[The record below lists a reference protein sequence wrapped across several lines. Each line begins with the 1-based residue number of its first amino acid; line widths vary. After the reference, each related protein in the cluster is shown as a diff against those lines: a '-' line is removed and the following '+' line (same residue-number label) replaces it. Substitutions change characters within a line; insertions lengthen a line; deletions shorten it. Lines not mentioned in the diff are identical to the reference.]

1 MQEFE
6 VIEGILDVGKGA
18 VLSVCRAVQNGLI
31 DHCTGLSLLQA
42 QLVTSELILPEF
54 HMCLDLEDAFKHN
67 LVDEPMYKQLRDLN
81 EANKCIQSPRYAS
94 EPLPTVAAVRDGAIS
109 ERLAVKMIEIQL
121 ATGGLRVTCTED
133 SLSLERAFE
142 FGLIPQSLYIQI
154 LQRQNTWKDLIDP
167 NTAEKVSL
175 IQLVQRSILHEETGL
190 RLLAVKSGK
199 DGSIGC
205 TSGREV
211 GILKARYEGL
221 IDRETM
227 LRLLSAQVFAGG
239 IVDPRTN
246 RKLTVEEAV
255 SDGLIDQDTASG
267 ILSHQAQNGGIVNPK
282 TGARLTVDE
291 AVQCGLMSSR
301 SALLVLERQK
311 CFMGFLWPHSGE
323 ILTVPMSIQH
333 EIITEKLAHE
343 LLCNRHKIAAFYIPE
358 NSEVVDID
366 LAAQNG
372 FINACTVDFLKTIE
386 IPDMF
391 PEVEDLNDRFS
402 SWLVMRELQI
412 EGSERS
418 REELEA
424 NEKGINSP
432 SSLEA
437 KQLFVS
443 FLMMNSYM
451 DPRSGQRLLIF
462 DRQFNKMTKVLL
474 EMSETDTHVNIHDSF
489 QDEDFPDDEQIT
501 QTDELVILH
510 IDEPLPRIEKEIISE
525 FSLKDDHWIKISTTE
540 SDNPISGSGEINNT
554 SLGIVQDKAPASEIK
569 THKST
574 PQDTFTDSTIS
585 FVQPSVGAH
594 VSQRFNAEIVTQTN
608 SLCTVEKN
616 EPLTHRENSLQAK
629 DDEPTQCPVLC
640 SKKAQNFNLST
651 ECTQCDGVYDSKLE
665 RDRVLCLLSDQVN
678 DGGVLDVTSGKRYNL
693 DDAFKKGLID
703 EQTVLDVLE
712 LQLGKS
718 SVINRSVIMSV
729 LKQAVS
735 QSYISSHLA
744 LQIMQQQ
751 NLHGDFCDS
760 SGKPITTKE
769 AWERGLITDDS
780 SSLVLDD
787 SELTQKATTDPDGSA
802 SKTVCENEADNDE
815 ILVVDLGKKCTE
827 NNVSRS
833 EEDTDLL
840 TNSKQMTSSLESS
853 FTLNADHN
861 EEIIAEEFRGMCPS
875 TENLLAASAQMTS
888 GLKTLSG
895 DEITAQDKHGL
906 EIPSVDFSEKRPSA
920 ENAGNIKEELS
931 NSNQITSSLDSSF
944 VSDAVSYEEIAAE
957 EFAENALSTEN
968 AKKKS
973 DEVTNVLATKT
984 EMTNTLDSLFTVKLA
999 GNEEVVAKEFG
1010 HTCPSTEYGL
1020 IGTAEINAL
1029 VTDLTQ
1035 FTSSSASSLKT
1046 VTGEGITDEEFDEK
1060 CPNTENEL
1068 KGTEQ
1073 ASNLLATQSVQMT
1086 DSLGTSKTLKAA
1098 SEKDTSGDFSNKGL
1112 NTKMAIKTP
1121 EEDNYLSANSA
1132 QIKSNLVTPFSF
1144 NAVNDEIFYEELKE
1158 KCPSTESLVKSPDDA
1173 HLSTNSKRITTDLD
1187 SPFLLKAGSDVK
1199 ITALKKE
1206 SFEMP
1211 AVDFNEKC
1219 QSIDNTVNRT
1229 EEDTHLSASSKQ
1241 IINSLDLEF
1250 TLNTISNE
1258 PTGEK
1263 TGEKSPSTENAIKKA
1278 DKVSNLLP
1286 ASTQLTSNL
1295 DSSFTTNATV
1305 DISIEGK
1312 FGEMYPGIAN
1322 KAEGSEE
1329 DTNPVIHPTP
1339 MPSSLNPLFS
1349 TKVSNAP
1356 AEGSTETEMETA
1368 EQTNPSL
1375 INPAQVSSILNSTL
1389 LLPSV
1394 SECPSTESSL
1404 NSSFTLKITN
1414 EEFAEKCPSA
1424 DDAVEIINKVS
1435 QVLIVSDEVTMEKL
1449 DKKCQDTENELK
1461 ELEEATNTT
1470 RGTYSLD
1477 SSLTTKTAEIFIDKS
1492 TTTDNAKKRTGGDT
1506 PSLMRSSLET
1516 SSTLKNVSE
1525 EVTEDIFDEKI
1536 LSRENSLRTNEGT
1549 RSTNLTQTTS
1559 SLDSLFTQITDNR
1572 EICAEDLSK
1581 KCPSTKNAV
1590 NRTEEV
1596 TASSINTARVQVTN
1610 KLDSTF
1616 TPKTESTEIFVKDRP
1631 SNENAFNRTEE
1642 ASPQLT
1648 TLAQIVST
1656 LDSTLNKEV
1665 TNDVLGEKCPSE
1677 ISLRTSDEASLPAH
1691 LIQTTNGL
1699 KLSLT
1704 SMTDSDEIPAEDL
1717 STEKALNKTED
1728 ANPLLMTSAQMI
1740 STLDSLFTLKTDS
1753 EGAIDDAFGKKC
1765 PSINNSVSTSD
1776 EASLST
1782 NLPHTASTFSS
1793 FPIITESKGIPAEES
1808 SQITE
1813 NAVNRTPLLTSAQIT
1828 SSLDSFTLNPFSDE
1842 ITEKSPGIENEV
1854 NSTGKET
1861 PPSSSTQM
1869 NSCSDSSSISKII
1882 SDEITDQLLY
1892 DKCPSPEIEF
1902 KGIIETNCLIE
1913 ETKNAV
1919 SRAEET
1925 TPLLNNSTQRKNTL
1939 DLRPANKVISDKELD
1954 KNSPCTEN
1962 VMKRMDVIPSA
1973 TEKQNEVK
1981 RIIHTH
1987 GLEDL
1992 NNSDY
1997 LDSSYSRNTVE
2008 SKLGNVPEKENEHN
2022 EEASYDSAFNALW
2035 QSPLC
2040 NERDVASNEAA
2051 VNQRRSSLHRDSG
2064 ISCLLPGDIHSDER
2078 KSESL
2083 VNIHKPHNAFNKP
2096 QQTASST
2103 PSEKGSERLNAVE
2116 DIKILTGCEP
2126 SLSSSTLLHL
2136 SEMKAAG
2143 ITNMSPE
2150 SSENMHDR
2158 RDSELSQS
2166 VDCLLQTNMNERDLI
2181 RCTINKTSVTVEQPN
2196 YECKSGTVTS
2206 QTVDTQS
2213 SHIGASV
2220 DKTVWDFDLVSV
2232 DSLESLDM
2240 SKLCSGDTPK
2250 TSPTLKFVPDVSL
2263 SDDSNNEHHLSKQ
2276 NGEPDSAIDSR
2287 MPNSGVVLPV
2297 KNSYDTESLQYKPG
2311 MHVAGEQSL
2320 KSATSNCTI
2329 SSDLV
2334 LNAHVPQDFN
2344 NNGDEPCA
2352 KSLVTKSRLENDAVK
2367 GAVKEIR
2374 SKERQGLDN
2383 KESISPTSATQH
2395 YSNVIQDYVES
2406 KDPGVLKNLIKPDEI
2421 LNQEKCPSNVT
2432 GHGQAP
2438 DSLVLMQA
2446 QLPGMIQQMS
2456 AYKDS
2461 GVLGIPSQRDQG
2473 SSVEGIEVHLRAAAS
2488 DGCDDGGFQSAL
2500 SNQLLSKANGS
2511 SIEEVKDVKASP
2523 GVRGFNLIYILNL
2536 DNTIN
2541 SYIMIIILEHVADIF
2556 HPTLLGKCR

>member
-18 VLSVCRAVQNGLI
+18 VLSVCRAVQNGLV

-67 LVDEPMYKQLRDLN
+67 LVDEPMYKQLQDLN
-81 EANKCIQSPRYAS
+81 EANKCVQSPRYAS

-121 ATGGLRVTCTED
+121 ATGGLRVTYAED

-205 TSGREV
+205 TSGSDV
-211 GILKARYEGL
+211 SILKARYEGL

-255 SDGLIDQDTASG
+255 SEGLIDQDTASG

-311 CFMGFLWPHSGE
+311 CFMGLLWPHSGE
-323 ILTVPMSIQH
+323 TLTVPMSIQH

-343 LLCNRHKIAAFYIPE
+343 LLCNRRKIAAFYIPE

-386 IPDMF
+386 IPDTF
-391 PEVEDLNDRFS
+391 PEVEGLNDRFS

-424 NEKGINSP
+424 NEKGINTP
-432 SSLEA
+432 SSLET

-462 DRQFNKMTKVLL
+462 DRQFNKMAKVLL
-474 EMSETDTHVNIHDSF
+474 EMSETDTHVNIHDSS

-501 QTDELVILH
+501 QTDELVILY
-510 IDEPLPRIEKEIISE
+510 IDEPLPSIENQIISE
-525 FSLKDDHWIKISTTE
+525 FSLMDDHWIKISTTE
-540 SDNPISGSGEINNT
+540 SDNPVSGSGEINNT
-554 SLGIVQDKAPASEIK
+554 SLEIVQGKASASEIK

-574 PQDTFTDSTIS
+574 PQDTFTDSH
-585 FVQPSVGAH
+585 A
-594 VSQRFNAEIVTQTN
+594 SQRFNAEIVTQTN
-608 SLCTVEKN
+608 SLCTIEKN
-616 EPLTHRENSLQAK
+616 EPLTHRGNSLQAK

-665 RDRVLCLLSDQVN
+665 RERVLCLLSDQVK
-678 DGGVLDVTSGKRYNL
+678 DGGILDVTSGKRYNL
-693 DDAFKKGLID
+693 DDSFQKGLID

-712 LQLGKS
+712 VQLGKS
-718 SVINRSVIMSV
+718 SVINQSGIMSV
-729 LKQAVS
+729 LKRAVS

-744 LQIMQQQ
+744 LRVMQQQ
-751 NLHGDFCDS
+751 NLHSGFCDS
-760 SGKPITTKE
+760 SGKPITTEE
-769 AWERGLITDDS
+769 AWERDLITDDG
-780 SSLVLDD
+780 SSLVLDG

-815 ILVVDLGKKCTE
+815 IPVVGFSKKFTE

-833 EEDTDLL
+833 EEDTDLI

-861 EEIIAEEFRGMCPS
+861 EEIIDEEIRGSCPS
-875 TENLLAASAQMTS
+875 TENLLAGSAQMTS
-888 GLKTLSG
+888 GLKTLGG
-895 DEITAQDKHGL
+895 DEITVQDKNSL
-906 EIPSVDFSEKRPSA
+906 EIPSVDFCEKRPST
-920 ENAGNIKEELS
+920 ENAGNIKDDLA
-931 NSNQITSSLDSSF
+931 NSNQITSCLDSSF
-944 VSDAVSYEEIAAE
+944 VSYEEIAAE
-957 EFAENALSTEN
+957 EFAENAPSTEN

-973 DEVTNVLATKT
+973 DEVTNALATKT
-984 EMTNTLDSLFTVKLA
+984 EMTSTLDSLFTVKLA

-1010 HTCPSTEYGL
+1010 HTCPSTKYGL
-1020 IGTAEINAL
+1020 IGTAESNAL
-1029 VTDLTQ
+1029 VTDSTQ
-1035 FTSSSASSLKT
+1035 FTSTSASSLKT
-1046 VTGEGITDEEFDEK
+1046 VTGEGIADEAFDEK

-1073 ASNLLATQSVQMT
+1073 ASNLLATQPVQMT

-1098 SEKDTSGDFSNKGL
+1098 NEKDTSRDFSNKGL

-1132 QIKSNLVTPFSF
+1132 QIKSNLDTSFSF

-1158 KCPSTESLVKSPDDA
+1158 KCPSTESLVKNPD
-1173 HLSTNSKRITTDLD
+1173 
-1187 SPFLLKAGSDVK
+1187 
-1199 ITALKKE
+1199 
-1206 SFEMP
+1206 
-1211 AVDFNEKC
+1211 
-1219 QSIDNTVNRT
+1219 
-1229 EEDTHLSASSKQ
+1229 DTHLSANSKQ
-1241 IINSLDLEF
+1241 IINSLDLVF
-1250 TLNTISNE
+1250 TLNTVSNE
-1258 PTGEK
+1258 PTGGK
-1263 TGEKSPSTENAIKKA
+1263 TGEKSPSTENAIKKP
-1278 DKVSNLLP
+1278 DKVTNLLTS
-1286 ASTQLTSNL
+1286 STQLTSNL

-1305 DISIEGK
+1305 DKNTEGK
-1312 FGEMYPGIAN
+1312 FGEMCPSIAN
-1322 KAEGSEE
+1322 KAERSEKE
-1329 DTNPVIHPTP
+1329 TNPVIHPTP
-1339 MPSSLNPLFS
+1339 IPSSLNPLFL
-1349 TKVSNAP
+1349 TKVSNA
-1356 AEGSTETEMETA
+1356 AADGSTEIEMEIA

-1375 INPAQVSSILNSTL
+1375 INPAKVSSILNSTL

-1394 SECPSTESSL
+1394 SECPRTESSL
-1404 NSSFTLKITN
+1404 NSSFTLKVTN

-1424 DDAVEIINKVS
+1424 DDAVEIINKVP
-1435 QVLIVSDEVTMEKL
+1435 QLLIVSDGATMEKL
-1449 DKKCQDTENELK
+1449 DKKCQDAENKLK
-1461 ELEEATNTT
+1461 KLEEAANTT
-1470 RGTYSLD
+1470 QDTYSLD
-1477 SSLTTKTAEIFIDKS
+1477 SSLTIKTAEIFIDKS
-1492 TTTDNAKKRTGGDT
+1492 RTTENAKKRTGEDA
-1506 PSLMRSSLET
+1506 PSLMRSSLES
-1516 SSTLKNVSE
+1516 SSTLKTVSE
-1525 EVTEDIFDEKI
+1525 EVTEDIFDEK
-1536 LSRENSLRTNEGT
+1536 ENSLRTNEGT
-1549 RSTNLTQTTS
+1549 RSTNVTQSIS

-1572 EICAEDLSK
+1572 EILSK

-1596 TASSINTARVQVTN
+1596 TASSINTARVQVMN
-1610 KLDSTF
+1610 RLDSTC

-1631 SNENAFNRTEE
+1631 SKENAFNRTEE

-1665 TNDVLGEKCPSE
+1665 TNDAFGEKCPSE
-1677 ISLRTSDEASLPAH
+1677 ISLRTSDEAPLPAH
-1691 LIQTTNGL
+1691 LTQTTNLL

-1704 SMTDSDEIPAEDL
+1704 SMTDSDEIPAEDP
-1717 STEKALNKTED
+1717 STENALNKTED
-1728 ANPLLMTSAQMI
+1728 ANPLLLTSAQMI
-1740 STLDSLFTLKTDS
+1740 STLDSLFTSKTDR
-1753 EGAIDDAFGKKC
+1753 EGAIEDSFGKKC
-1765 PSINNSVSTSD
+1765 PSNNNLVSTSD

-1793 FPIITESKGIPAEES
+1793 SPIVTQSKGIPAEES
-1808 SQITE
+1808 SPNCQITE

-1842 ITEKSPGIENEV
+1842 ITDKEVTEKSPGIENEV
-1854 NSTGKET
+1854 NSAEKET

-1869 NSCSDSSSISKII
+1869 DSCSDSSSISKII

-1892 DKCPSPEIEF
+1892 DKCPGPEIEF

-1913 ETKNAV
+1913 GTKNAV
-1919 SRAEET
+1919 SRTEET

-1939 DLRPANKVISDKELD
+1939 DLCPASEVISDKELD
-1954 KNSPCTEN
+1954 KNSPCGEN
-1962 VMKRMDVIPSA
+1962 FMKRMDVIPSA
-1973 TEKQNEVK
+1973 TGKQNEVK
-1981 RIIHTH
+1981 LIIHTH
-1987 GLEDL
+1987 GLEDV

-1997 LDSSYSRNTVE
+1997 LNSSYSRDKVE
-2008 SKLGNVPEKENEHN
+2008 TKLGNVPEKENEHN
-2022 EEASYDSAFNALW
+2022 EEVSSDSAFNALW
-2035 QSPLC
+2035 QSPLSG
-2040 NERDVASNEAA
+2040 ERDVASNEAA
-2051 VNQRRSSLHRDSG
+2051 VNQRRSSLHRDSN
-2064 ISCLLPGDIHSDER
+2064 DIHSDER

-2083 VNIHKPHNAFNKP
+2083 VNIHKPHNALTKP

-2103 PSEKGSERLNAVE
+2103 PSEKGSERLNAVV

-2126 SLSSSTLLHL
+2126 SSSSSTLLHL
-2136 SEMKAAG
+2136 PEMRAAG

-2150 SSENMHDR
+2150 SSENMHDG
-2158 RDSELSQS
+2158 RDRESSQS
-2166 VDCLLQTNMNERDLI
+2166 VDCLLPTNMNEKDFI
-2181 RCTINKTSVTVEQPN
+2181 QCTIDKTSVIVEQSN
-2196 YECKSGTVTS
+2196 YECKSGTVYDRATS
-2206 QTVDTQS
+2206 QAIDTQS

-2220 DKTVWDFDLVSV
+2220 DKTVCDFDLVSV

-2263 SDDSNNEHHLSKQ
+2263 SDDSNNKHHLSKQ

-2297 KNSYDTESLQYKPG
+2297 NNSHDTESLQCKPG
-2311 MHVAGEQSL
+2311 MH
-2320 KSATSNCTI
+2320 CTVP
-2329 SSDLV
+2329 SDSV
-2334 LNAHVPQDFN
+2334 LNAHAPQDLQN
-2344 NNGDEPCA
+2344 TGDEPCA
-2352 KSLVTKSRLENDAVK
+2352 KSLVTKSRLENDA
-2367 GAVKEIR
+2367 AVKEIR
-2374 SKERQGLDN
+2374 SKKRQGLDN

-2406 KDPGVLKNLIKPDEI
+2406 KDPGVLKNLSKHDEI

-2438 DSLVLMQA
+2438 GSLVLMQA
-2446 QLPGMIQQMS
+2446 RLPGMTQQMS
-2456 AYKDS
+2456 AYRDS
-2461 GVLGIPSQRDQG
+2461 EVPGIPSRKDQG
-2473 SSVEGIEVHLRAAAS
+2473 SSVESIEVHLRAAAS
-2488 DGCDDGGFQSAL
+2488 DDGFQSAL
-2500 SNQLLSKANGS
+2500 SNQLLSKANGA
-2511 SIEEVKDVKASP
+2511 SIEEVKDVKARP
-2523 GVRGFNLIYILNL
+2523 RVRGFTLI
-2536 DNTIN
+2536 
-2541 SYIMIIILEHVADIF
+2541 
-2556 HPTLLGKCR
+2556 